1 MAGKQAEQANCC
13 SGPLPAVPMA
23 GYLQGNPLLSRV
35 PRKPW
40 DTLGELVFMVF
51 SGAFAW
57 LAYFCI
63 AGRENGSFERYSF
76 FGYGGRKK
84 AEDLTK
90 MGRLYLHI
98 GTPKTGTSM
107 IQFFMAKN
115 QGILLRKGY
124 TYPDFEFT
132 FEGIGQNRNAHFLT
146 HEYYDDD
153 KNRLYDEE
161 KKLQEQGFSRL
172 LDELRQNENV
182 VMSDEHIWTGYR
194 VMENFWENLV
204 KRVTEAGHE
213 LKVIVYLRRQDAY
226 IQSYWAQLVK
236 ETSKESFSAYI
247 KKKHYYK
254 SRMDYNTEL
263 DVIANI
269 VGRENL
275 IVRIYEKGQ
284 YYGGNGSLVEDFL
297 HVIGLEMTEEYK
309 GSERIVN
316 GSISGDCLEVKRILN
331 RMPEF
336 RARKNFLIPVMQK
349 VTSREGKSSDYFRAA
364 CFAEGQRKEFLEQF
378 REGNEAVARKYLN
391 KDSGVLFEEEAPENE
406 TVKAYTKE
414 ELVLACGELLLE
426 MEELVQKITE
436 REMRI
441 KQSRSYRLLKKGKSV
456 VKKIIRR

>member
-1 MAGKQAEQANCC
+1 
-13 SGPLPAVPMA
+13 
-23 GYLQGNPLLSRV
+23 
-35 PRKPW
+35 
-40 DTLGELVFMVF
+40 
-51 SGAFAW
+51 
-57 LAYFCI
+57 
-63 AGRENGSFERYSF
+63 
-76 FGYGGRKK
+76 
-84 AEDLTK
+84 
-90 MGRLYLHI
+90 
-98 GTPKTGTSM
+98 
-107 IQFFMAKN
+107 
-115 QGILLRKGY
+115 
-124 TYPDFEFT
+124 
-132 FEGIGQNRNAHFLT
+132 
-146 HEYYDDD
+146 
-153 KNRLYDEE
+153 
-161 KKLQEQGFSRL
+161 
-172 LDELRQNENV
+172 
-182 VMSDEHIWTGYR
+182 
-194 VMENFWENLV
+194 MENFWENLV